1 MPFACIYVPDFPVQ
15 AVVRHGDVSG
25 LREKA
30 VAVLEGTPPIVT
42 VIAANEKARMAGIA
56 AGMTKLQAEA
66 CPGAV
71 LIRRSMAQ
79 EQSAHAALL
88 DCGQTFSPRVE
99 STAPDTII
107 VDLHGLEK
115 LFGPVQSIAR
125 ELSRHAAGMGLEV
138 NVAVA
143 SNPDAAMHTAL
154 GFPGITVIPQGKEAE
169 RLGCLPIDVLGASE
183 EILETLDRWG
193 VHDLRSLAAL
203 PPMALS
209 ERLGQE
215 GLRLQALALGNTSRT
230 IVPAEAQLHFEES
243 MELEDAVDLLEP
255 LAFILA
261 RLLEQL
267 CTRLA
272 ARALSTNELRMRLE
286 LEVNEDVQ
294 VQHLAL
300 STQHLAVN
308 REVLPKSKPGR
319 AGVQIPLSQKQLAR
333 DDIHERVIRLPVPMR
348 DSKVFLKL
356 LQLDLQSSPP
366 SWPVKKITLVAE
378 SARARAAQG
387 GLFVPA
393 SPEPERMELTLAR
406 IRNVVQGLGKKSSR
420 QRSEPT
426 NLNVIER
433 VGSPTLVDTHKPDAF
448 LMRHFTA
455 AVERAQPR
463 AAVPQVTN
471 AVRMFRPALPVKV
484 ELRNGAPAR
493 LLLNGSKTSAEVLAL
508 AGPWRN
514 SGEWWGD
521 QAWSREEWDVAV
533 RRSDDV
539 VFYRVYRDLNSG
551 EWFLEGSYD

>member
-15 AVVRHGDVSG
+15 AVVRNCDAITG
-25 LREKA
+25 LREKP

-42 VIAANEKARMAGIA
+42 VIAANEKARNAGIA

-66 CPGAV
+66 CPQV
-71 LIRRSMAQ
+71 TLLRRSLAQ
-79 EQSAHAALL
+79 EESAHAALL

-99 STAPDTII
+99 STAPDTVI
-107 VDLHGLEK
+107 VDLHGLEQ
-115 LFGPVQSIAR
+115 LFGPVQSIAC
-125 ELSRHAAGMGLEV
+125 ELSRHTAGMGLEA

-143 SNPDAAMHTAL
+143 SNPDAAMHAAL
-154 GFPGITVIPQGKEAE
+154 GFPGTTVIPQGKEAE
-169 RLGCLPIDVLGASE
+169 RLGCLPIDVLGVSE

-193 VHDLRSLAAL
+193 VRDLRSLAAL
-203 PPMALS
+203 PSLALS

-215 GLRLQALALGNTSRT
+215 GLRLQALALGKTSRT
-230 IVPAEAQLHFEES
+230 IVSAEAQLYFEES

-255 LAFILA
+255 LAFILS

-272 ARALSTNELRMRLE
+272 ARALSTNELRMRLK
-286 LEVNEDVQ
+286 LEVNEEVQ
-294 VQHLAL
+294 R
-300 STQHLAVN
+300 AV
-308 REVLPKSKPGR
+308 VS
-319 AGVQIPLSQKQLAR
+319 SQKSVVSK
-333 DDIHERVIRLPVPMR
+333 DFHERVIRLPVPMR
-348 DSKVFLKL
+348 DGKVFLKL

-366 SWPVKKITLVAE
+366 SWPVKKITLIAE

-420 QRSEPT
+420 QKLESA
-426 NLNVIER
+426 NVNVAER
-433 VGSPTLVDTHKPDAF
+433 VGSPVLVDTHRPDAF

-455 AVERAQPR
+455 AVEPTQPR
-463 AAVPQVTN
+463 ALRLRSGQAKTVPQVTT

-484 ELRNGAPAR
+484 ELRNGAPSR
-493 LLLNGSKTSAEVLAL
+493 LLLNGSRAFAEVVAL

-533 RRSDDV
+533 RRADDV
-539 VFYRVYRDLNSG
+539 MFYRVYRDLNSG

>member
-15 AVVRHGDVSG
+15 AVVRHCDASG

-42 VIAANEKARMAGIA
+42 VITVNEKARNAGIA

-66 CPGAV
+66 CPQV
-71 LIRRSMAQ
+71 TLLRRSLAQ
-79 EQSAHAALL
+79 EESAHAALL

-99 STAPDTII
+99 STTPDTIM
-107 VDLHGLEK
+107 VDLHGLEQ

-125 ELSRHAAGMGLEV
+125 ELLRHAAGMGLEA

-143 SNPDAAMHTAL
+143 SNPDAAMHAAL
-154 GFPGITVIPQGKEAE
+154 GFPGITVIPQCKEAE

-183 EILETLDRWG
+183 EILETLNRWG
-193 VHDLRSLAAL
+193 VRNLRSLAAL
-203 PPMALS
+203 PPLALS

-215 GLRLQALALGNTSRT
+215 GLRLQALALGRTSRT

-255 LAFILA
+255 LAFILS

-272 ARALSTNELRMRLE
+272 ARALSTNELRMRLK

-294 VQHLAL
+294 R
-300 STQHLAVN
+300 AV
-308 REVLPKSKPGR
+308 VS
-319 AGVQIPLSQKQLAR
+319 SQKSVVSK
-333 DDIHERVIRLPVPMR
+333 DFHERVIRLPVPMR
-348 DSKVFLKL
+348 DGKVFLKL

-366 SWPVKKITLVAE
+366 SWPVKKITLIAE
-378 SARARAAQG
+378 AARARAAQG

-420 QRSEPT
+420 QKLEPA
-426 NLNVIER
+426 NVNVAER
-433 VGSPTLVDTHKPDAF
+433 VGSPVLMDTHKPDAV
-448 LMRHFTA
+448 LMRHFTTG
-455 AVERAQPR
+455 VERAQPS
-463 AAVPQVTN
+463 AAVPHVAN

-484 ELRNGAPAR
+484 ELRNGVPAR
-493 LLLNGSKTSAEVLAL
+493 LLLNGSRASAEVVAL

-533 RRSDDV
+533 RRAD
-539 VFYRVYRDLNSG
+539 
-551 EWFLEGSYD
+551 

>member
-1 MPFACIYVPDFPVQ
+1 MPFACLHVPDFPVQ
-15 AVVRHGDVSG
+15 AVVRNCNAIAG

-30 VAVLEGTPPIVT
+30 IAVLEGAPPIVT
-42 VIAANEKARMAGIA
+42 VIAANEKARNVGIT

-66 CPGAV
+66 CSEV
-71 LIRRSMAQ
+71 TLVRRSLAQ
-79 EQSAHAALL
+79 EESAHSALL

-99 STAPDTII
+99 STAPDTVIL
-107 VDLHGLEK
+107 DLQGLEQ
-115 LFGPVQSIAR
+115 LFGPAQNIAC
-125 ELSRHAAGMGLEV
+125 ELSRHAVGMGMET

-143 SNPDAAMHTAL
+143 SNPDAAMHAAL
-154 GFPGITVIPQGKEAE
+154 GFPGVTVIPCGKEAE

-183 EILETLDRWG
+183 EMLETLDRWG
-193 VHDLRSLAAL
+193 VRDLRSLAAL
-203 PPMALS
+203 PPLALS

-215 GLRLQALALGNTSRT
+215 GLRLQALALGKTSRS
-230 IVPAEAQLHFEES
+230 IVPAEPQLHFEES

-255 LAFILA
+255 LAFILS

-286 LEVNEDVQ
+286 LEVHEDVQ
-294 VQHLAL
+294 VQHSAV
-300 STQHLAVN
+300 STQHSVVN
-308 REVLPKSKPGR
+308 GEAFRKNKRGC
-319 AGVQIPLSQKQLAR
+319 AR
-333 DDIHERVIRLPVPMR
+333 DDVHERVIRLPVPMR

-366 SWPVKKITLVAE
+366 SWPVKQITLVAE
-378 SARARAAQG
+378 AARARAAQG

-406 IRNVVQGLGKKSSR
+406 IRNVVQGLGKKPSR
-420 QRSEPT
+420 QKTEPA
-426 NLNVIER
+426 NVNVAER
-433 VGSPTLVDTHKPDAF
+433 VGSPVLVETHKPDAF
-448 LMRHFTA
+448 LMRHFTTET
-455 AVERAQPR
+455 ERAQPR
-463 AAVPQVTN
+463 SAAAHVTN
-471 AVRMFRPALPVKV
+471 AVRMFRPALPVRV

-493 LLLNGSKTSAEVLAL
+493 LLLNKSRVSAEVVAF

-533 RRSDDV
+533 RQAKADV
-539 VFYRVYRDLNSG
+539 MFYRVCRDLNSG